1 MRVPNPPAKPL
12 LVYDGDCGF
21 CRTWVARWRRT
32 VGPWVDYEEFQT
44 AAARFPTI
52 QRSRFRRALQ
62 LILADGEV
70 FEGAEAVFR
79 TLALAPGRPHQ
90 RRWLAFYQSVP
101 GARPVFECGYRWIA
115 DHRPLLTRI
124 SQFFLGPSR
133 DALSAGSESGGDGE
147 IEPALSRQLAA
158 ARRRRVAVG
167 AGLGAV
173 LLLGGVAAWRRR
185 ARRRRAPAHR
195 EK

>member
-12 LVYDGDCGF
+12 LVFDGDCGF

-32 VGPWVDYEEFQT
+32 VGPQVDYEEFQT

-90 RRWLAFYQSVP
+90 RRWLAVYQNVP
-101 GARPVFECGYRWIA
+101 GARPVFEWGYRWVA
-115 DHRPLLTRI
+115 NHRPALTRI
-124 SQFFLGPSR
+124 SHFLVGPTR
-133 DALSAGSESGGDGE
+133 DQLAGLEPLAQGSEIDPVMAGE
-147 IEPALSRQLAA
+147 LAA
-158 ARRRRVAVG
+158 ARRRRIALG
-167 AGLGAV
+167 AGLGAM
-173 LLLGGVAAWRRR
+173 LLLGGLAAWRRR
-185 ARRRRAPAHR
+185 ARRRSADEDKP
-195 EK
+195 